1 MAGRIRK
8 RMMVTEGDLMQLWFE
23 VEQVRKEEKKA
34 QFKANF
40 KQLLHDAELVKIQIV
55 KKNRASRASDTKG
68 KEVANG

>member
-23 VEQVRKEEKKA
+23 VEQVRKEEKKE

-40 KQLLHDAELVKIQIV
+40 KQLLHDAELVKMQVV
-55 KKNRASRASDTKG
+55 KKQK